1 VPRFHVQHEQAVVAL
16 LRCTHNELW
25 CAHMQSLR
33 NRPKA
38 ADMDHWLA
46 TGQLLL
52 DGGVLVTANVYLSA
66 PGSPRPDW
74 GCRVPT
80 SDPSVPF
87 IHVQGQSKKAAA
99 TSRFGFHNSY
109 FFQIIINQY
118 QQPR

>member
-1 VPRFHVQHEQAVVAL
+1 MPRFHVQHEQAVVAL

-66 PGSPRPDW
+66 PVALQDPTGAAECPQATLLCPLSMFRASPRRRLPPA
-74 GCRVPT
+74 GLAFT
-80 SDPSVPF
+80 
-87 IHVQGQSKKAAA
+87 IH
-99 TSRFGFHNSY
+99 T
-109 FFQIIINQY
+109 FF
-118 QQPR
+118 R